1 MIRKLALAAT
11 VALIPVAAFAQGQ
24 GQPNGL
30 PEAPGMN
37 APASKRFQEYVIQQR
52 PTSYSYGQPVTVGTV
67 LPQDGVTYYEIPAE
81 YGVTGQRYTVID
93 NRTVLVD
100 PRTRRI
106 VQIIQ

>member
-11 VALIPVAAFAQGQ
+11 IALIPAAAFAQGQ

-37 APASKRFQEYVIQQR
+37 APASKRFQEYVVQQR
-52 PTSYSYGQPVTVGTV
+52 PTSFTYGQSLAVGTV
-67 LPQDGVTYYEIPAE
+67 LPEQGVTYREVPAE
-81 YGVTGQRYTVID
+81 YGMTGQRYTVIND
-93 NRTVLVD
+93 RTVIVD
-100 PRTRRI
+100 PRTRRV

>member
-11 VALIPVAAFAQGQ
+11 IALIPVAALAQGQ
-24 GQPNGL
+24 GSPNGL
-30 PEAPGMN
+30 PDTNGMN
-37 APASKRFQEYVIQQR
+37 PPASKRFQEYVVQQR
-52 PTSYSYGQPVTVGTV
+52 PMSYSYGQPVVVGTV
-67 LPQDGVTYYEIPAE
+67 LPQEGVTYYEVPAE